1 MKALMLSCKAATELM
16 EKKLEQGLSL
26 RQRFQLWMHTLI
38 CDACKQYEKQSR
50 QIDTFLKKKFEA
62 PADPSELNVDTEGL
76 KEKIRE
82 RLGE

>member
-16 EKKLEQGLSL
+16 EIKQEQGLSL

-38 CDACKQYEKQSR
+38 CDACKKYEKQSQ
-50 QIDTFLKKKFEA
+50 QIDTILKKKLD
-62 PADPSELNVDTEGL
+62 DPTDPYELKVDTKGL
-76 KEKIRE
+76 QEKVLK